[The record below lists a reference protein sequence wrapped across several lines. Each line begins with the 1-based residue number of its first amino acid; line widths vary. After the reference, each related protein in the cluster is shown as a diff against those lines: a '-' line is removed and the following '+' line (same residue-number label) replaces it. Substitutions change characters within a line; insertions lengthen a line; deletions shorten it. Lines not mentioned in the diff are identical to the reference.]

1 MKGNKMRS
9 TLHGPDAFLL
19 KSKKPHIQSLVA
31 NVDNMTNEQIE
42 RLNEK
47 PDVIKGLLNI
57 KRQKEQES
65 AAKRA
70 EILADL
76 MMQKHHPAAKIG

>member
-1 MKGNKMRS
+1 MRS
-9 TLHGPDAFLL
+9 TLHGPEAFLL
-19 KSKKPHIQSLVA
+19 KSKKPHIQALVA
-31 NVDNMTNEQIE
+31 NVESMTNEQIE

-47 PDVIKGLLNI
+47 PDIIKGLLNI
-57 KRQKEQES
+57 KRKKEQES

-76 MMQKHHPAAKIG
+76 MMQKHYSSAKIG